1 MNLKEAYILYNFY
14 NTINGKDT
22 LYYYF
27 GIRLNNKNLKII
39 KIYNEKYLVVVKDYN
54 SGYIYD
60 ITSGEQIIDYIEEV
74 SVINLM
80 DKDFKIREVWI

>member
-1 MNLKEAYILYNFY
+1 MSLKEAYILYNFY
-14 NTINGKDT
+14 NTNIGENT

-27 GIRLNNKNLKII
+27 GIRLNNKKLKII
-39 KIYNEKYLVVVKDYN
+39 KIYNEKYLVVVKDYK
-54 SGYIYD
+54 SGYMYD

-74 SVINLM
+74 SIINLI